1 MFIRAENF
9 LKTRCMYVPCLKTC
23 FTLPGDEMRVFY
35 PSWSEMC
42 VCFTLPG
49 DEICVS
55 PCLKTRT
62 WREKSNHIQTLV
74 LCALVYDR
82 SVCTNSSRM
91 KINTHITVTHTTY
104 RALLPCIHVWH
115 ESRRRTPFSFQ
126 WSNILFRIAMMATQ
140 AMPSQGDATTDVPTP
155 TRNISVPTETSRS
168 LHSNR
173 R

>member
-1 MFIRAENF
+1 MHV
-9 LKTRCMYVPCLKTC
+9 C
-23 FTLPGDEMRVFY
+23 TLPKDVFY
-35 PSWSEMC
+35 PAWRRDACVLPFLERDVC

-49 DEICVS
+49 DGTCVS
-55 PCLKTRT
+55 PCPKTRT

-104 RALLPCIHVWH
+104 LYSCVTWVQKKNTIFFSVEQYIVPYCYDGCTSQTKPR
-115 ESRRRTPFSFQ
+115 SRYYGRPDTH
-126 WSNILFRIAMMATQ
+126 
-140 AMPSQGDATTDVPTP
+140 TTI
-155 TRNISVPTETSRS
+155 NLPTETSRS